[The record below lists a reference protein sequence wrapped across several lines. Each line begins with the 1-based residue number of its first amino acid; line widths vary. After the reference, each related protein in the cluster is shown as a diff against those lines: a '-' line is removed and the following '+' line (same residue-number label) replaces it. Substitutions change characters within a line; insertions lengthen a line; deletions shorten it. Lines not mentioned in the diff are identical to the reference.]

1 MVGQR
6 QSDEREEEGTHF
18 DLSVVMPRKRV
29 GLVRAVMPAK
39 RFGFIAAED
48 YREDVFFHFERF
60 EPARPGQVPLEEMPV
75 EFELD
80 EVYRRET
87 GKLRV
92 LAVRPTTRRFLKRSP
107 DAMHHSLRLSIIRVH
122 VVGSLCGET
131 VLKQK
136 RKEQPTK
143 GMQTIQADPMLD
155 RFLAF
160 LTNRFSMGM

>member
-92 LAVRPTTRRFLKRSP
+92 LAVRPTTRPVSKTLTGRDAPQFEAQHHPRSRRRKPLWRNGSKTKEEGATNEGDADDSSGP
-107 DAMHHSLRLSIIRVH
+107 DA
-122 VVGSLCGET
+122 
-131 VLKQK
+131 
-136 RKEQPTK
+136 
-143 GMQTIQADPMLD
+143 
-155 RFLAF
+155 
-160 LTNRFSMGM
+160 